1 MFSTRLG
8 AVYTGCGGG
17 RAQKMKNTQSLLS
30 GSCGLVLER
39 ARKLT
44 FNEVRSFNWRQ
55 SPRGHMRSLPL
66 ALDTGEGEGRL
77 CSQEGTLKGP
87 WKKGCILADDPKR
100 CYHSREVDS
109 AWNPMLLEPWAWMA
123 KQVEI
128 RQVGPEETQI
138 AI

>member
-1 MFSTRLG
+1 MCAENEKYTVSALRELWLG
-8 AVYTGCGGG
+8 AGV
-17 RAQKMKNTQSLLS
+17 
-30 GSCGLVLER
+30 

-87 WKKGCILADDPKR
+87 WKKGCILAEDPKR